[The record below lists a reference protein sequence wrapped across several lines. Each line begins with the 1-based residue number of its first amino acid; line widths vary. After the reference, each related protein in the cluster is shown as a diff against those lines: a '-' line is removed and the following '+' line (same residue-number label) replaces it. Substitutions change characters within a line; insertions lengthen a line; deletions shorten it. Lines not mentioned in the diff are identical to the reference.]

1 MPTHTIHLGQAK
13 VDPLGLG
20 WRDRLWFQRHYGIG
34 PKAFKTHLDD
44 GYFQVRWRNPRGRFK
59 GQGGL
64 RYRYQDVHQDLNT
77 LDADEYIHI
86 DHADFEAPD
95 SEDP

>member
-44 GYFQVRWRNPRGRFK
+44 GYFQVRWRNP
-59 GQGGL
+59 L
-64 RYRYQDVHQDLNT
+64 HQDLNT

-95 SEDP
+95 TEDP